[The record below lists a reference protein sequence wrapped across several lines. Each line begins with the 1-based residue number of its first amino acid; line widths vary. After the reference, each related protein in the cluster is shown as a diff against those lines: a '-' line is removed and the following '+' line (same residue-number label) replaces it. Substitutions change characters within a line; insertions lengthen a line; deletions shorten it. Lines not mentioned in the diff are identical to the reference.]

1 MTAGS
6 YGTMHIRLASA
17 YLLAVGGLG
26 VTAPHRLAVV
36 DQGLAQ
42 PEALS
47 YAAAVDAYFVSNV
60 NGDIGAKD
68 NNGFITRIRG
78 DGTVDSLHF
87 IQGGRNGVTLNGPM
101 GSRVKGDTLWV
112 LDVDVLRGFDIR
124 TGAPLAAID
133 FGRFQPGFLND
144 VAIGPDN
151 DFYVT
156 DTKASRIF
164 HVGRDRTITVA
175 VSGPALAMPD
185 GIDWEPAHK
194 ALLLAPFGGN
204 AVQRWVPGAAQP
216 TDVAPGKSKFDG
228 IEVETDGTVFITS
241 WNDSSVSVLKGS
253 TLEPRVTGLSFP
265 PADVSYDSHRN
276 RVGVVSLTANRFE
289 LWSL

>member
-1 MTAGS
+1 M
-6 YGTMHIRLASA
+6 RLAW
-17 YLLAVGGLG
+17 AVVVIGSLG
-26 VTAPHRLAVV
+26 MTMAPKRVAVV

-112 LDVDVLRGFDIR
+112 LDVDLLRGFDIR

-133 FGRFQPGFLND
+133 FSKFQPAFLND
-144 VAIGPDN
+144 VAIGPDD

-156 DTKASRIF
+156 DTKANRIF
-164 HVGRDRTITVA
+164 HVGRDRVPTELLT
-175 VSGPALAMPD
+175 SPTLALPD
-185 GIDWEPAHK
+185 GIDWESAKHD
-194 ALLLAPFGGN
+194 LLLAPFGGM
-204 AVQRWVPGAAQP
+204 AVQRLRPGDAQP
-216 TDVAPGKSKFDG
+216 SDVAPGKGKFDG
-228 IEVETDGTVFITS
+228 IEVEKDGTVFITS
-241 WNDSSVSVLKGS
+241 WNDSSVSVLSGS
-253 TLEPRVTGLSFP
+253 TLVRKVGGLSMA
-265 PADVSYDSHRN
+265 PADVSYDARRK
-276 RVGVVSLTANRFE
+276 RVGIVSLTANRFE

>member
-1 MTAGS
+1 MRFAWALVVLGSLGMT
-6 YGTMHIRLASA
+6 
-17 YLLAVGGLG
+17 
-26 VTAPHRLAVV
+26 TAPRRVAVV

-47 YAAAVDAYFVSNV
+47 YAAAVDAYFVSNI
-60 NGDIGAKD
+60 NGDVGAKD

-112 LDVDVLRGFDIR
+112 LDVDVLRGFNIR

-133 FGRFQPGFLND
+133 FGKFQPAFLND

-156 DTKASRIF
+156 DTKANRIF
-164 HVGRDRTITVA
+164 HVGRDRVPTELLT
-175 VSGPALAMPD
+175 SPNLALPD
-185 GIDWEPAHK
+185 GIDWESSKHD
-194 ALLLAPFGGN
+194 LLLAPFGGM
-204 AVQRWVPGAAQP
+204 AVQRLRPGDPQP
-216 TDVAPGKSKFDG
+216 TDVAPGKGKFDG
-228 IEVETDGTVFITS
+228 IEIEKDGTVFITS
-241 WNDSSVSVLKGS
+241 WNDSSVSVLTGS
-253 TLEPRVTGLSFP
+253 TLVRKVGGLSIA
-265 PADVSYDSHRN
+265 PADVSYDARRK
-276 RVGVVSLTANRFE
+276 RVGIVSLTANRFE

>member
-1 MTAGS
+1 MRTAWALVVVGSLGMT
-6 YGTMHIRLASA
+6 SA
-17 YLLAVGGLG
+17 PTPKRV
-26 VTAPHRLAVV
+26 AVV

-60 NGDIGAKD
+60 NGDVGVKD

-101 GSRVKGDTLWV
+101 GSRIKGDTLWV
-112 LDVDVLRGFDIR
+112 LDVDVLRGFDIH

-133 FGRFQPGFLND
+133 FGKFQPAFLND
-144 VAIGPDN
+144 VAIGPDD

-156 DTKASRIF
+156 DTKANRIL
-164 HVGRDRTITVA
+164 HAGRDRTQLTELLT
-175 VSGPALAMPD
+175 SPALALPD
-185 GIDWEPAHK
+185 GIDWETSKHD
-194 ALLLAPFGGN
+194 LLLAPFGGM
-204 AVQRWVPGAAQP
+204 AVQRLKPGDTQP
-216 TDVAPGKSKFDG
+216 TDVAPGKGKFDG
-228 IEVETDGTVFITS
+228 IEIEKDGTVFITS
-241 WNDSSVSVLKGS
+241 WNDSSVSVLSGS
-253 TLEPRVTGLSFP
+253 TLVRKVSGLSLA
-265 PADVSYDSHRN
+265 PADVSYDRRRN
-276 RVGVVSLTANRFE
+276 RIGIVSLTANRFE

>member
-1 MTAGS
+1 M
-6 YGTMHIRLASA
+6 RLAWALVVIGS
-17 YLLAVGGLG
+17 LG
-26 VTAPHRLAVV
+26 MTMAPKRVAVV

-133 FGRFQPGFLND
+133 FGKLQPAFLND
-144 VAIGPDN
+144 VAIGPDD

-156 DTKASRIF
+156 DTKANRIF
-164 HVGRDRTITVA
+164 HVGRDRVPTELLTSA
-175 VSGPALAMPD
+175 TLALPD
-185 GIDWEPAHK
+185 GIDWESSKHD
-194 ALLLAPFGGN
+194 LLLAPFGGM
-204 AVQRWVPGAAQP
+204 AVQRLRPGDAQP
-216 TDVAPGKSKFDG
+216 TDVAPGKGKFDG
-228 IEVETDGTVFITS
+228 IEVEKDGTVFITS
-241 WNDSSVSVLKGS
+241 WNDSSVSVLSGS
-253 TLEPRVTGLSFP
+253 TLVRKVGGLSMA
-265 PADVSYDSHRN
+265 PADVSYDARRK
-276 RVGVVSLTANRFE
+276 RVGIVSLTANRFE

>member
-1 MTAGS
+1 
-6 YGTMHIRLASA
+6 MHTRLVLT
-17 YLLAVGGLG
+17 YLLAGAGLG
-26 VTAPHRLAVV
+26 VVPPHRVAVV

-68 NNGFITRIRG
+68 GNGFITRIRG

-112 LDVDVLRGFDIR
+112 LDIDVLRGFDIR

-133 FGRFQPGFLND
+133 FGRFQPAFLND
-144 VAIGPDN
+144 LAIGPDD

-156 DTKASRIF
+156 DTKANRIL
-164 HVGRDRTITVA
+164 HVGRDRVITEGL
-175 VSGPALAMPD
+175 STPALASPD
-185 GIDWEPAHK
+185 GIDWDPAGHD
-194 ALLLAPFGGN
+194 LVLAPFGGT
-204 AVQRWVPGAAQP
+204 AVQRWKPGAAQP

-228 IEVETDGTVFITS
+228 VEVERDGTIFITS
-241 WNDSSVSVLKGS
+241 WNDSSVSVLSGS
-253 TLEPRVTGLSFP
+253 KLVRHVSGLSVP
-265 PADVSYDSHRN
+265 PADVSYDSRRHQ
-276 RVGVVSLTANRFE
+276 VGIVALMANRFE
-289 LWSL
+289 LWTI

>member
-1 MTAGS
+1 MRFAWALVVLGSLGMT
-6 YGTMHIRLASA
+6 
-17 YLLAVGGLG
+17 
-26 VTAPHRLAVV
+26 TAPRRVAVV

-47 YAAAVDAYFVSNV
+47 YAAAVDAYFVSNI
-60 NGDIGAKD
+60 NGDVGAKD

-112 LDVDVLRGFDIR
+112 LDVDVLRGFNIR

-133 FGRFQPGFLND
+133 FGKFQPAFLND

-156 DTKASRIF
+156 DTKANRIF
-164 HVGRDRTITVA
+164 HVGRDRVPTELLT
-175 VSGPALAMPD
+175 SPNLALPD
-185 GIDWEPAHK
+185 GIDWESSKHD
-194 ALLLAPFGGN
+194 LLLAPFGGM
-204 AVQRWVPGAAQP
+204 AVQRLRPGDPQP
-216 TDVAPGKSKFDG
+216 TDVAPGKGKFDG
-228 IEVETDGTVFITS
+228 IEIEKDGTVFITS
-241 WNDSSVSVLKGS
+241 WNDSSVSVLTGS
-253 TLEPRVTGLSFP
+253 TLVRKVGGLSVA
-265 PADVSYDSHRN
+265 PADVSYDARRK
-276 RVGVVSLTANRFE
+276 RVGIVSLTANRFE

>member
-1 MTAGS
+1 
-6 YGTMHIRLASA
+6 MHARLVLT
-17 YLLAVGGLG
+17 YLLAGAGLG
-26 VTAPHRLAVV
+26 AVPPHRLAVV

-60 NGDIGAKD
+60 NGDVGVKD

-133 FGRFQPGFLND
+133 FGRFQPAFLND
-144 VAIGPDN
+144 LAIGPN
-151 DFYVT
+151 GDFYVT
-156 DTKASRIF
+156 DTKGSRIF
-164 HVGRDRTITVA
+164 HVGRDRVPTEVLAT
-175 VSGPALAMPD
+175 PALALPD
-185 GIDWEPAHK
+185 GIDWEPARHDVV
-194 ALLLAPFGGN
+194 LAPFGGT
-204 AVQRWVPGAAQP
+204 AVQRWTPGAAAP
-216 TDVAPGKSKFDG
+216 VDVAPGKSKFDG
-228 IEVETDGTVFITS
+228 VEVERDGTVFITS
-241 WNDSSVSVLKGS
+241 WNDSSVSVLSGS
-253 TLEPRVTGLSFP
+253 TLVRRIGGLP
-265 PADVSYDSHRN
+265 APADVSYDARRHH
-276 RVGVVSLTANRFE
+276 VGIVSMMANRFE
-289 LWSL
+289 LWTI